1 MTVYESPVHLRSAG
15 SLHLKLE
22 GRWHTPAGPGPF
34 PAAVVAHPHP
44 LMGGSMRNSV
54 VVWLAR
60 TLAERGWAALCV
72 NFRGVGRSQGHYDEG
87 QGETDDLVGGL
98 NWLTAQRQVDAGRL
112 AVVGYSFGARVAAL
126 AAARD
131 ERVRAYAAVAL
142 TQTGSEHVDL
152 GRLTRP
158 KFFIV
163 GGRDDFGPPE
173 FLLPYVNTLPDPKT
187 VQIISGADHMLF
199 GHEQAVAGRVA
210 DFLKTS
216 VS

>member
-1 MTVYESPVHLRSAG
+1 MTVYESSVHLTSAG
-15 SLHLKLE
+15 TPKVALE

-60 TLAERGWAALCV
+60 TLAQRGWAALRV

-87 QGETDDLVGGL
+87 EGESDDLVGGL
-98 NWLTAQRQVDAGRL
+98 NWLTRQSQVDATRL
-112 AVVGYSFGARVAAL
+112 AVVGYSFGARVGAL

-142 TQTGSEHVDL
+142 TETGASHIDL
-152 GRLTRP
+152 GDLTRP

-163 GGRDDFGPPE
+163 GDRDTFGPPE
-173 FLLPYVNTLPDPKT
+173 FLP
-187 VQIISGADHMLF
+187 
-199 GHEQAVAGRVA
+199 VARIA
-210 DFLKTS
+210 RSLTS
-216 VS
+216 RPPST